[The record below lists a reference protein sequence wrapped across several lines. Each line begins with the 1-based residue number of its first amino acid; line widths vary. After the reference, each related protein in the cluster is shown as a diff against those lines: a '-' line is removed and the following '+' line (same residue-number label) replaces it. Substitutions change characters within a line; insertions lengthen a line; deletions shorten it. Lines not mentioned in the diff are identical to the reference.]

1 MAFAIKTSERVRA
14 WELGAGSFMEQE
26 MILRGKIVKYPGG
39 VYELFTREAPEGRGE
54 MAKAGDFFK
63 VDEEG
68 FPCPNERE
76 FFLLNHQPL
85 EGDWYTQV
93 NKPLK
98 IWRLGD
104 PGCDELRFLLDSGRL
119 IVRPEDRAHCF
130 SAPLWGTRETADADA
145 VIVFYNV
152 EHDPD
157 GGISAVDFNFV
168 DADYFRMHYR
178 VLPS

>member
-26 MILRGKIVKYPGG
+26 MILRGKIVAYPGG

-63 VDEEG
+63 VDGEG

-76 FFLLNHQPL
+76 FFLLNHRPL

-93 NKPLK
+93 NQPNATKRATRWEQWHLHRS
-98 IWRLGD
+98 WRI
-104 PGCDELRFLLDSGRL
+104 P
-119 IVRPEDRAHCF
+119 PNHA
-130 SAPLWGTRETADADA
+130 
-145 VIVFYNV
+145 
-152 EHDPD
+152 
-157 GGISAVDFNFV
+157 
-168 DADYFRMHYR
+168 
-178 VLPS
+178 